1 MSITIIEKSNPERW
15 VMARNITDPG
25 AASFKCFGNIGPIN
39 ITQFSVVQP
48 IVETYMTEDE
58 LETEVNS
65 IAGDSNYYKDA
76 VETLNPL
83 FMGES
88 GKYTP
93 TNNE

>member
-15 VMARNITDPG
+15 VLARNITDPG
-25 AASFKCFGNIGPIN
+25 AASFKCFGYIGPIN
-39 ITQFSVVQP
+39 RTQFSVVQP

-83 FMGES
+83 FIGWS
-88 GKYTP
+88 GKYTQ
-93 TNNE
+93 NFE